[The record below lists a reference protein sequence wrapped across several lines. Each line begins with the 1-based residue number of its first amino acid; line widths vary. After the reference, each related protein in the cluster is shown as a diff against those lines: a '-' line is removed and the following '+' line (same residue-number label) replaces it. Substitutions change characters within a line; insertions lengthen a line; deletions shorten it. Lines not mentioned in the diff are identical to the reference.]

1 MNETPPI
8 VRLDLRAPLL
18 YTEAPELDAFNC
30 PQPDEAGTEF
40 IFCFELDQEQ
50 AQSIEPQPEKFLGRQ
65 ILSGKNLQNQNQK
78 NGQKNLELPAG
89 LYLFTQRRGLSSRE
103 EFIAMAIEQQK
114 DGLWEKIKLKNL
126 LFLRY
131 LYEDGGPVTQ
141 IFRVL
146 ANE

>member
-18 YTEAPELDAFNC
+18 YTEAPELNAFNC
-30 PQPDEAGTEF
+30 PQPKEAGTEF
-40 IFCFELDQEQ
+40 IFCFELDHAQ
-50 AQSIEPQPEKFLGRQ
+50 AQSIEPQPENFLGRQ
-65 ILSGKNLQNQNQK
+65 ILSGKNIQNQNNSPK
-78 NGQKNLELPAG
+78 KLELPAG
-89 LYLFTQRRGLSSRE
+89 LYLFTQRRGLTSRE

-114 DGLWEKIKLKNL
+114 DGLWEKNKLGNS
-126 LFLRY
+126 LFLRF

-141 IFRVL
+141 LFRVL